1 MPEWAPA
8 VARQMLGGL
17 ELTLVIS
24 LTTAIAATAI
34 GVVLGSLACLR
45 SPAITLPIGAYV
57 ELWRGLPVILTLFF
71 VFFMLPAVGVRLDAV
86 YAALI
91 GLTLWASANST
102 EIVRGAVRSIPA
114 GQAQAASALGLGWV
128 QAMRCVILPQAQR
141 RMLPP
146 LVSLMSNLVQ
156 TSALAAAI
164 GVAELTQTAE
174 RQRERLT
181 LLGDSHSLEIFG
193 TVMVLYFVICLPMT
207 RASARLER
215 RLQGW

>member
-1 MPEWAPA
+1 
-8 VARQMLGGL
+8 MLGGL

-45 SPAITLPIGAYV
+45 SPAIRLPIGAYV

-114 GQAQAASALGLGWV
+114 EQAQAASALGLGWV

>member
-1 MPEWAPA
+1 
-8 VARQMLGGL
+8 MLGGL
-17 ELTLVIS
+17 GLTVVIS
-24 LTTAIAATAI
+24 LTTAVAATVI
-34 GVVLGSLACLR
+34 GVVLGTLACMR
-45 SPAITLPIGAYV
+45 SPVVTLLIGAYV
-57 ELWRGLPVILTLFF
+57 ELWRGLPVILTLYF

-114 GQAQAASALGLGWV
+114 GQRQAASALGLGWV
-128 QAMRCVILPQAQR
+128 QAMRYVILPQAQR

-146 LVSLMSNLVQ
+146 LVSLLSNLVQ
-156 TSALAAAI
+156 TSALAAVI